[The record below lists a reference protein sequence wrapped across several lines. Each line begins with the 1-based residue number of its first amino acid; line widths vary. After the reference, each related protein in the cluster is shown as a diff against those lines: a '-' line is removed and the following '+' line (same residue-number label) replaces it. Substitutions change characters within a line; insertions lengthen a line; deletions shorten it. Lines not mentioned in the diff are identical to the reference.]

1 VIFGFIGD
9 LSTVYPISADT
20 LNMPL
25 PANGT
30 LSLQGHSK
38 PGDALPS
45 KPKQAM
51 IVRMS
56 AETLDALE
64 AFPNQP
70 PMEFAFGRNPVS
82 DRFSTIFPVDL
93 ILYAI

>member
-1 VIFGFIGD
+1 
-9 LSTVYPISADT
+9 
-20 LNMPL
+20 MPL
-25 PANGT
+25 PGNRT

-70 PMEFAFGRNPVS
+70 PMEFVFGRNPVS
-82 DRFSTIFPVDL
+82 NFSLLFCWRVVTL
-93 ILYAI
+93 CTT